1 MLDIT
6 DQIIADLEQQIYELK
21 CEIREL
27 KAKPAEVKEVSVA
40 GLTHLQ
46 GASVTLEEYQR
57 VCNLYKELLDETL
70 PF

>member
-6 DQIIADLEQQIYELK
+6 DQIIADLEQQVYELK
-21 CEIREL
+21 CEVREL
-27 KAKPAEVKEVSVA
+27 KAKPTEAKEISIIR
-40 GLTHLQ
+40 T
-46 GASVTLEEYQR
+46 VTLEEYNR